1 MVIYSKTQTVRP
13 GEAQNTRCRLAFMN
27 PNPALASLCNE
38 DLPSA
43 TRDILR
49 RGCVVEADLLVHLG
63 EIEERKLHLEM
74 ACPTMFAFCVMKLG
88 FSEDATYN
96 RLGVARAA
104 RQFPAMLVALRSGE
118 VHLSGLRVLVPR
130 LTAENH
136 HQVLARASGKSKRE
150 IEELVAAL
158 APKPPVPDAMRK
170 LPSSAPPET
179 AQLALAPAAA
189 RPLVR
194 RRPIAPLSEDT
205 FKVEFTASRVLRDK
219 LRQAQDLLRHRL
231 PSGDLASIVESALD
245 LLIEKV
251 KKERFGVG
259 RKPRPN
265 CKTKTAGPCPRPMP
279 AAVKRHVYVRDEG
292 RCTFVDEYGNRCPE
306 TGMLEYDHIDGWART
321 HTHDPDRI
329 RLRCRAHN
337 QHAAEQM
344 YGRAFMERARDSR
357 KNPSRP
363 GAGRDALTTGV
374 GAGAADP

>member
-1 MVIYSKTQTVRP
+1 
-13 GEAQNTRCRLAFMN
+13 MN

-38 DLPSA
+38 QLLLA
-43 TRDILR
+43 TREILR
-49 RGCVVEADLLVHLG
+49 RGCVVEADLLVHLA

-104 RQFPAMLVALRSGE
+104 REFPAILDALRAGE
-118 VHLSGLRVLVPR
+118 VHLSGLRVLVPH

-136 HQVLARASGKSKRE
+136 HQVLARARGKSKRE

-158 APKPPVPDAMRK
+158 APKPAVRDSIRK
-170 LPSSAPPET
+170 LPSSAPSET
-179 AQLALAPAAA
+179 MQLVLAPAAA
-189 RPLVR
+189 TTQRPEP
-194 RRPIAPLSEDT
+194 RPIAPLSEDT
-205 FKVEFTASRVLRDK
+205 FRVRFTASRVLRDK

-231 PSGDLASIVESALD
+231 PSGDLATIVESAVD

-259 RKPRPN
+259 RKPRPACN
-265 CKTKTAGPCPRPMP
+265 TKMAGPCARPLP
-279 AAVKRHVYVRDEG
+279 ASARREVYIRDEG
-292 RCTFVDEYGNRCPE
+292 RCTFVDQYGNRCPE

-344 YGRAFMERARDSR
+344 YGLEFMQRAR
-357 KNPSRP
+357 
-363 GAGRDALTTGV
+363 
-374 GAGAADP
+374 AARR